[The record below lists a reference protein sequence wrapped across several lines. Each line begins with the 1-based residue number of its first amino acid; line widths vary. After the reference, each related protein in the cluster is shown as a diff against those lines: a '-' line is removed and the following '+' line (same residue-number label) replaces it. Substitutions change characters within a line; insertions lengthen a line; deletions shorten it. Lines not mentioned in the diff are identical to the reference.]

1 MMKKYHYL
9 ILLLLICSFSGH
21 AQYGKQKRADKLFN
35 NLAYLEAT
43 DVYKEL
49 IANNYNFK
57 ENSLKLGDAYMKLRS
72 PENAVFYYGDVIDSS
87 GISSEYYYKYAQA
100 LRGTKRYQ
108 ESRDWLKKYLE
119 TGANSVSA
127 EEALEKDEYEPR
139 TTYKLKKAEFNSDL
153 SDFGAFEKDG
163 IIYFVSARAEGVAE
177 KDRIYSWNG
186 EPFLDVYQLDTA
198 SMAISP
204 VSGEINTKLH
214 DGPLVI
220 SPDGKTA
227 YFNRNNYLG
236 NKEGKRDKKATNN
249 LKIYKATL
257 TGNVWTDVEEL
268 PFNDKS
274 YSVGHPALSPD
285 GKTLYFTSDMPGG
298 IGGSDLYKVSINA
311 DGTYGLPQNLG
322 EKINT
327 PREEAFAFIDKD
339 STLYFSSTGHGGLGL
354 MDIFRI
360 DLKDENA
367 EPENLG
373 EPVNS
378 NLDDFAFFK
387 ISDSNK
393 GYISSNR
400 DANSDDIYSFNQL
413 NPLILKGTVTD
424 AVNDKPIA
432 SATVRLMDNE
442 NTQLAFLETNEDG
455 EFSTAIARDS
465 QFPIEAKE
473 IKYQTF
479 TGTVDT
485 RNSDEKDTLVYNIQ
499 LQPVKDPE
507 YLAEI
512 DTIYFDFDKYNIRPD
527 AARELDKLVKLM
539 TEDYPEMVI
548 AIGAHT
554 DKRGT
559 NAYND
564 ILAERRAKS
573 TYDYLI
579 AHGINEDRIESYKGY
594 GENQPAIECDR
605 CTREQHQLN
614 RRALFE
620 VVRMEN

>member
-1 MMKKYHYL
+1 MMKKYQYF
-9 ILLLLICSFSGH
+9 ILLLLICSAGH

-43 DVYKEL
+43 NVYKEL
-49 IANNYNFK
+49 IENNYNFQ

-87 GISSEYYYKYAQA
+87 GISAEYYYKYAQA

-119 TGANSVSA
+119 TGATSVSA
-127 EEALEKDEYEPR
+127 EETLEKDEYEPK
-139 TTYKLKKAEFNSDL
+139 TTYKLKKTDFNSEV
-153 SDFGAFEKDG
+153 SDFGTFEKEG
-163 IIYFVSARAEGVAE
+163 ILYFVSARAEAVAE

-186 EPFLDVYQLDTA
+186 EPFLDVYQTDSTN
-198 SMAISP
+198 MIISP
-204 VSGEINTKLH
+204 VSGEINTRLH
-214 DGPLVI
+214 DGPMVI
-220 SPDGKTA
+220 SPDGKSA
-227 YFNRNNYLG
+227 YFNRNNYVG
-236 NKEGKRDKKATNN
+236 NKEGKRDKEATNN

-257 TGNVWTDVEEL
+257 TNSTWSNVEEL
-268 PFNDKS
+268 PFNDNS

-285 GKTLYFTSDMPGG
+285 GTILYFTSDMPGG
-298 IGGSDLYKVSINA
+298 NGGSDLYMVNINP
-311 DGTYGLPQNLG
+311 DGTYESPQNLG

-327 PREEAFAFIDKD
+327 EREESFAFVDKD
-339 STLYFSSTGHGGLGL
+339 STLYFSSTGHAGLGL

-360 DLKDENA
+360 DLKDEAA
-367 EPENLG
+367 EVENLG
-373 EPVNS
+373 EPINS

-387 ISDSNK
+387 MSTNNR

-400 DANSDDIYSFNQL
+400 DGKSDDIYSFNQL

-424 AVNDKPIA
+424 AVNEKPIA
-432 SATVRLMDNE
+432 KATVRLMDSTNK
-442 NTQLAFLETNEDG
+442 QLAFMETDEDG
-455 EFSTAIARDS
+455 NFMTPIDRDAT
-465 QFPIEAKE
+465 FPIEAKE
-473 IKYQTF
+473 IEYQTF

-485 RNSDEKDTLVYNIQ
+485 RNSDDKDTLVYNIQ
-499 LQPVKDPE
+499 LQPVNDLE

-527 AARELDKLVKLM
+527 AARELDKLVDLM
-539 TEDYPEMVI
+539 TNEYPEMVI

-564 ILAERRAKS
+564 ILAERRARS
-573 TYDYLI
+573 TYEYLVNN
-579 AHGINEDRIESYKGY
+579 GIDENRIESFKGY
-594 GENQPAIECDR
+594 GENQPAIECER

-620 VVRMEN
+620 VVRMGD